1 MGYNRK
7 RSSGSDLH
15 YTELEFRLSTRR
27 ERFGGSHVRWR
38 TAGCDGAGDGAVR
51 PLRADAQRNRARI
64 LEAAEVVFAAE
75 GIEAPVDTIA
85 EKAGVGV
92 GTLYRHFPT
101 KEKLCEAILLERL
114 SQLTLDAQALAEAE
128 DPAAAFFGFLEHVV
142 EEGAAKRDLLVAV
155 MGAGVEFEL
164 AATDVKEGLHDAL
177 GTLLRRAQ
185 SVGAVRPDVTALM
198 VMSLVGATCQAAA
211 HASAAPASDL
221 LAIICDGLR
230 PQSAGV

>member
-1 MGYNRK
+1 MGYYR
-7 RSSGSDLH
+7 RQSSGSD
-15 YTELEFRLSTRR
+15 YTIRSQSSVCQPRGRNFVGPTSIA
-27 ERFGGSHVRWR
+27 GG
-38 TAGCDGAGDGAVR
+38 GCDGSSAGSTR
-51 PLRADAQRNRARI
+51 PLRADALRNRARI

-75 GIEAPVDTIA
+75 GIEAQVDTIA

-128 DPAAAFFGFLEHVV
+128 DPTSAFFGFLEHVV

-155 MGAGVEFEL
+155 MGANLEFEV

-177 GTLLRRAQ
+177 GILLRRAQ
-185 SVGAVRPDVTALM
+185 SVGAVRPDVTAHM

-211 HASAAPASDL
+211 HATAAPACDL

-230 PQSAGV
+230 PQSAGG